1 MRLLPAR
8 AADGKGVGR
17 GAAGGSIGTSE
28 SLGLDMMG
36 AEACATVKTDVGNVE
51 FKMGWKPELNP
62 PDIGAQGLAKVNWVA
77 VYKI

>member
-1 MRLLPAR
+1 
-8 AADGKGVGR
+8 
-17 GAAGGSIGTSE
+17 
-28 SLGLDMMG
+28 MMG